1 MNRTV
6 YIQALN
12 QFPIDKPG
20 VDALLGFKQMGLQTK
35 FYETIDQVPLHRNVL
50 VVGFADDVRYW
61 LTTMGIPMPD
71 SITLP
76 KQLYYYTGRAIQQ
89 TTLEQAMI
97 RKDYPFFIKPSL
109 HKLFDA
115 RLVEQPSHLQDLVN
129 TVPLSTEVLMSKPVT
144 FTSEYRG
151 FVIKGKL
158 VGLKHYKGNL
168 CLFPSCDLI
177 YQAIQSFTEQPI
189 AFSIDFGLDSLNRT
203 LLVECN
209 DFWSLDSYGLDP
221 ELYAKGLLLR
231 WNELLKQVD

>member
-20 VDALLGFKQMGLQTK
+20 VDALLGFKQMGVQTK

-61 LTTMGIPMPD
+61 LTAMGIPMPD

-76 KQLYYYTGRAIQQ
+76 DQLHYYTGRAIQQ
-89 TTLEQAMI
+89 TTLERAII
-97 RKDYPFFIKPSL
+97 RTDYPFFIKPSL

-115 RLVEQPSHLQDLVN
+115 RLINQPSDLTELMK
-129 TVPLSTEVLMSKPVT
+129 TVPLSTKVLASKPVT

-151 FVIKGKL
+151 FVIEGKL

-168 CLFPSCDLI
+168 CLFPNCDIIL
-177 YQAIQSFTEQPI
+177 QAIRSFTAQPI
-189 AFSIDFGLDSLNRT
+189 AFSIDFGLDSLDRT

-231 WNELLKQVD
+231 WNELLKQAD